1 MLASPSFGRHHAG
14 RGPYQS
20 GDRMTS
26 SRRNAVLAIV
36 AGSLLM
42 TAAPVTNHPAPEL
55 VVSAPPLSPA
65 VPLGPDI
72 PIDIPHSGD
81 EAFAHLLAAA
91 ESSHDPLQMNKGGYA
106 GLFQLGESAAAIA
119 GIYDPGE
126 TLSAEDTRNR
136 WRGSFRIPGYP
147 GVRSIGDFLDTP
159 AAQVAAFRLHLAHL
173 DREIAQRGLNRRIGG
188 YVAGVPITWDGLRA
202 MMHLGGPDGTERFI
216 ATAGAYDPADDNGVR
231 ISDYG
236 RRFAGVTA
244 IQPTRPAVIPTVAT
258 APATP
263 APAGPAEPAVVTP
276 TLVATTPS
284 PRRRPTERQRGARRR
299 PLPNMIS
306 DDRISAWRTGSCGGR
321 RPCRTSCARPRA
333 SRG

>member
-1 MLASPSFGRHHAG
+1 
-14 RGPYQS
+14 
-20 GDRMTS
+20 MTP

-42 TAAPVTNHPAPEL
+42 TAAPATTPPAPDF
-55 VVSAPPLSPA
+55 A
-65 VPLGPDI
+65 VPASPVIPDLALR
-72 PIDIPHSGD
+72 PEVPDGIPHSSD
-81 EAFAHLLAAA
+81 HAFAELLAAA
-91 ESSHDPLQMNKGGYA
+91 ESSRDPLQMNKGGYA
-106 GLFQLGESAAAIA
+106 GLFQLGDSAAAIA

-126 TLSAEDTRNR
+126 KLSPEDTRNR
-136 WRGSFRIPGYP
+136 WRGTFHIPGYP
-147 GVRSIGDFLDTP
+147 QVRTIGDFLDTP
-159 AAQVAAFRLHLAHL
+159 AAQIAAFRLHLAHL
-173 DREIAQRGLNRRIGG
+173 DREIAQRGLDRRIGG

-258 APATP
+258 TVAAPT
-263 APAGPAEPAVVTP
+263 PAGPAAAIVTP

-284 PRRRPTERQRGARRR
+284 PRRRPAQRKRGARGR
-299 PLPNMIS
+299 PFPNNGS
-306 DDRISAWRTGSCGGR
+306 EVVRISAWRTGSSGGR

-333 SRG
+333 GRG

>member
-1 MLASPSFGRHHAG
+1 
-14 RGPYQS
+14 
-20 GDRMTS
+20 MTS

-42 TAAPVTNHPAPEL
+42 TAAPAKNPPAPDL
-55 VVSAPPLSPA
+55 AVSIPPVGPA
-65 VPLGPDI
+65 ISLGPDI
-72 PIDIPHSGD
+72 PADIPHSSD
-81 EAFAHLLAAA
+81 HAFADLLAAA
-91 ESSHDPLQMNKGGYA
+91 ESSRDPLQMNKGGYA

-126 TLSAEDTRNR
+126 PLTAEDTRNR
-136 WRGSFRIPGYP
+136 WRGTFHIPGYP

-173 DREIAQRGLNRRIGG
+173 DREIAQRGLDRRIGG

-202 MMHLGGPDGTERFI
+202 MMHLGGPDGTERFL
-216 ATAGAYDPADDNGVR
+216 ATAGVYDPADDNGVR

-244 IQPTRPAVIPTVAT
+244 IEPTRPAVIPTVAT
-258 APATP
+258 TVAAP
-263 APAGPAEPAVVTP
+263 APAGPASPAVVTP

-284 PRRRPTERQRGARRR
+284 PRRRPAKRRRGARGR
-299 PLPNMIS
+299 PLPNNGS
-306 DDRISAWRTGSCGGR
+306 ETVRISAWRTGSCGGR

-333 SRG
+333 GRG

>member
-1 MLASPSFGRHHAG
+1 
-14 RGPYQS
+14 
-20 GDRMTS
+20 MTS
-26 SRRNAVLAIV
+26 SRRNAVLAVV

-42 TAAPVTNHPAPEL
+42 TAAPASHPPAPDL
-55 VVSAPPLSPA
+55 AVSAVPLSPA
-65 VPLGPDI
+65 FPVDP
-72 PIDIPHSGD
+72 DIPHSRD
-81 EAFAHLLAAA
+81 HAFADLLAAA
-91 ESSHDPLQMNKGGYA
+91 ESSRDPLQMNKGGYA

-126 TLSAEDTRNR
+126 KLSAEDTRNR
-136 WRGSFRIPGYP
+136 WRGSFHIPGYP

-159 AAQVAAFRLHLAHL
+159 AAQIAAFRLHLAHL
-173 DREIAQRGLNRRIGG
+173 DREIAQRGLDHRIGG

-236 RRFAGVTA
+236 RRFSGVTA
-244 IQPTRPAVIPTVAT
+244 IQPTKPAVIPTVAT
-258 APATP
+258 TVAVPV
-263 APAGPAEPAVVTP
+263 PAGPSGPAVVTP

-284 PRRRPTERQRGARRR
+284 PRRRPPERQRGARRR
-299 PLPNMIS
+299 PLPNTGSEI
-306 DDRISAWRTGSCGGR
+306 RISAWRTGSSGGR

-333 SRG
+333 GRG